1 MAEQLAPQ
9 TRHLFFTLIVPQH
22 KVNAYLLYI
31 EGSWK
36 EQGTLLD
43 FPACF

>member
-31 EGSWK
+31 EGS
-36 EQGTLLD
+36 
-43 FPACF
+43 

>member
-22 KVNAYLLYI
+22 KINGYLLYK
-31 EGSWK
+31 EGS
-36 EQGTLLD
+36 
-43 FPACF
+43 